1 MSGFFRDALP
11 PPMAGDLEFDVESVA
26 IGETL
31 CCESLFSAT
40 GLLSDVIGLE
50 GALALETVPLFVF
63 PSLGPFSDPGLVV
76 ESVLNSITRGGFSAG
91 VSLVGSVRLSAASS
105 GKAALSA
112 EF

>member
-1 MSGFFRDALP
+1 
-11 PPMAGDLEFDVESVA
+11 MAGDLELDVESVA

-40 GLLSDVIGLE
+40 GLLSEVIGLE

-76 ESVLNSITRGGFSAG
+76 ESVLNSITKGGLSAE
-91 VSLVGSVRLSAASS
+91 VSLVGSAPYRLLLLAR
-105 GKAALSA
+105 LPYLQNF
-112 EF
+112 EPEQ

>member
-1 MSGFFRDALP
+1 
-11 PPMAGDLEFDVESVA
+11 MAGDLEFDVESVA
-26 IGETL
+26 IGETS

-40 GLLSDVIGLE
+40 GLLSDVIELE
-50 GALALETVPLFVF
+50 GALTLETVPLFVF

-76 ESVLNSITRGGFSAG
+76 ESVLNSITRGGLSAG
-91 VSLVGSVRLSAASS
+91 VSLVESVPLSAVSS

>member
-1 MSGFFRDALP
+1 
-11 PPMAGDLEFDVESVA
+11 MAGDLEFDVESVGM
-26 IGETL
+26 GETL
-31 CCESLFSAT
+31 IFVSFFSAT
-40 GLLSDVIGLE
+40 GRLSDVIGLE
-50 GALALETVPLFVF
+50 GVLALETVPLFVF

-91 VSLVGSVRLSAASS
+91 VSLVGSVPLSPASF

>member
-1 MSGFFRDALP
+1 
-11 PPMAGDLEFDVESVA
+11 MAGDLEFDVESVEL
-26 IGETL
+26 GETL

-63 PSLGPFSDPGLVV
+63 PSLGVFSDPGLVV

-91 VSLVGSVRLSAASS
+91 VSLVGSVRLSAASF
-105 GKAALSA
+105 GKAAFSA